1 MKKLIILICIS
12 ISASLNLIAQCNGI
26 VDTIIAN
33 RYYNA
38 FIKDCQIVEEYRIS
52 NNSSEEYVTWISK
65 DAISGKTPKELI
77 HDYFQKIKGDFN
89 LVSLFYENLLDN
101 KQVTIGHTFMK
112 IIKPNESFSY
122 FLCNDNASF
131 YKDRIVVLKK
141 KVVERQIRMKLN
153 YEYSYGN
160 HLLIINAEKFY
171 LRR

>member
-12 ISASLNLIAQCNGI
+12 MSASLNLMAQCNDI
-26 VDTIIAN
+26 ADTIIVN

-38 FIKDCQIVEEYRIS
+38 LTKDCQVVEEYRIS
-52 NNSSEEYVTWISK
+52 NNSSEEYVTWISQ

-89 LVSLFYENLLDN
+89 LVSLFYENLLNN
-101 KQVTIGHTFMK
+101 KQVAIGYTFMK
-112 IIKPNESFSY
+112 IIRPNESFSY

-131 YKDRIVVLKK
+131 YKDRIIVFKR

-153 YEYSYGN
+153 YKYSYDN
-160 HLLIINAEKFY
+160 HLLIINAM
-171 LRR
+171 